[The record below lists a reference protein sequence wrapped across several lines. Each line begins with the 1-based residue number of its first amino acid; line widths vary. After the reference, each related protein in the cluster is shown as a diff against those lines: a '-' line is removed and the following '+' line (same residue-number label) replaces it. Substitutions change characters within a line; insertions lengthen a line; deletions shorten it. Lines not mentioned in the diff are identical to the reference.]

1 MPLQLS
7 AENNIPQNI
16 ESDLDTIWNHTSME
30 TNCNMNSQEIPSYSS
45 IITSEIEALT
55 KLWKIV
61 SRPVML
67 NLNKA

>member
-1 MPLQLS
+1 
-7 AENNIPQNI
+7 
-16 ESDLDTIWNHTSME
+16 ME

-67 NLNKA
+67 NLNKAQLDSQEVKRSQKQPEEAQNVPQR